1 MVSFSWL
8 CKINNFRKR
17 RGQLHNHWLHPPSV
31 LGHLLLQDRRKAKAN
46 NSSPVSSADLSQW
59 PEKTADKAWEEKIDS
74 ANSHRLRTVTEAI
87 TVRGCTL
94 THAIHHIQEER
105 WGEERRGEERRGEER
120 VKGQERRVMIEL
132 WRLEEKSTGD
142 EIWEEIIW
150 ENEGRD
156 GEREGELDGVR
167 WIPRGQQV
175 RGGMKERRVEM
186 RQRRAEI

>member
-8 CKINNFRKR
+8 CKMNDFRKW
-17 RGQLHNHWLHPPSV
+17 RGQLHNPPSV

-46 NSSPVSSADLSQW
+46 NASPISSADLSQW
-59 PEKTADKAWEEKIDS
+59 PGKTADKAWEEKIDS

-105 WGEERRGEERRGEER
+105 RGEER
-120 VKGQERRVMIEL
+120 VKGQEGRVKIK
-132 WRLEEKSTGD
+132 RPSLEEKNTGD
-142 EIWEEIIW
+142 EIWEEIIR
-150 ENEGRD
+150 ENEGGD
-156 GEREGELDGVR
+156 DEREGELDGVR

-175 RGGMKERRVEM
+175 RGRMKERRVEM